1 MQAYVFQGMMVNE
14 FSQRTYSCGPRCQC
28 MYATDLAA
36 QCQIRGTAVLDT
48 YGYATGRTGKWVGI
62 LIGII
67 AVYRL
72 LGWIALSLRKT

>member
-1 MQAYVFQGMMVNE
+1 MNE
-14 FSQRTYSCGPRCQC
+14 FSDRIYSCGDGCQC
-28 MYATDLAA
+28 LYDTDLAS
-36 QCQIRGTAVLDT
+36 QCQIRGTAVLET

-72 LGWIALSLRKT
+72 FGWIALQLRKN

>member
-1 MQAYVFQGMMVNE
+1 MMVNE
-14 FSQRTYSCGPRCQC
+14 FSQRNYSCGPSCQC
-28 MYATDLAA
+28 LYKTDLAP
-36 QCQIRGTAVLDT
+36 QCMIRGTGVLEQ

-72 LGWIALSLRKT
+72 FGWIALVLRRT

>member
-1 MQAYVFQGMMVNE
+1 MMVNE
-14 FSQRTYSCGPRCQC
+14 FSDRIYSCGTGCHC
-28 MYATDLAA
+28 MYNTDLAD
-36 QCQIRGTAVLDT
+36 QCQIRGTGVLET

-62 LIGII
+62 LVGII